1 MKSSTRSF
9 IKEARQT
16 PGFSLFD
23 FIHGYIYG
31 RWPYFYIGI
40 ARNPPRLL
48 RPLVKVADWLIRRRE
63 VSRHK
68 DGNGHEPASPTIADT
83 YHGKVVPLD
92 AAARLVQV
100 HEDVSLTVPE
110 HVVPFAVARDIVM
123 QHPDHIVVLDCP
135 CRMARENPCLPLDVC
150 LVVGEPFASFILD
163 HQPHHARR
171 ITPDEAVD
179 ILKAEDKR
187 GHVHHAFFK
196 DAMLQRF
203 YAICNCCSCCC
214 GAMSAHQN
222 GIPMLISSGYVCQ
235 ADEGLCVGCGACV
248 EKCQFG
254 ALALQDGRVVVDAA
268 ACMGCGVCVNTCPR
282 EALSLVRAPGRPAP
296 LEIHELMAQVI

>member
-1 MKSSTRSF
+1 LKSSTRAF
-9 IKEARQT
+9 WKKGRQI

-31 RWPYFYIGI
+31 RWPYFYIGM
-40 ARNPPRLL
+40 ALDPPRLL
-48 RPLVKVADWLIRRRE
+48 RPLAFFAGWLIRRRE
-63 VSRHK
+63 VRRHT

-92 AAARLVQV
+92 EAARLVQV
-100 HEDVSLTVPE
+100 KEEVRLTAPE
-110 HVVPFAVARDIVM
+110 HVIPFAVARDIVLE
-123 QHPDHIVVLDCP
+123 HPDNIVVLDCP
-135 CRMARENPCLPLDVC
+135 CRMARETPCLPLDVC
-150 LVVGEPFASFILD
+150 LIVGEPFATFILD
-163 HQPHHARR
+163 HQPGHARR

-179 ILKAEDKR
+179 ILAAEDRR

-214 GAMSAHQN
+214 GAMQAHQN
-222 GIPMLISSGYVCQ
+222 GVPMLISSGYVSQ
-235 ADEGLCVGCGACV
+235 VDEDCCIGCGACV

-254 ALALQDGRVVVDAA
+254 ALALQDEHIAVDAA
-268 ACMGCGVCVNTCPR
+268 ACMGCGVCVNTCPQ
-282 EALSLVRAPGRPAP
+282 EALSLTRLADRPAP
-296 LEIHELMAQVI
+296 LEIQALMAQVV